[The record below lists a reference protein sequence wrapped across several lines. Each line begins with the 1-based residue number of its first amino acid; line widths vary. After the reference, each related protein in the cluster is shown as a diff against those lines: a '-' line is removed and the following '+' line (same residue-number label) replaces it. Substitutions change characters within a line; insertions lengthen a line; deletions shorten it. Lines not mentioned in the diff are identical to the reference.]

1 MEKRI
6 YLAYASRSQSIIE
19 RKSRQDLKQVFEA
32 ETMKEYYFLTH
43 SQTHN

>member
-1 MEKRI
+1 MEKTV

-19 RKSRQDLKQVFEA
+19 RKPRQDLKQVFEA
-32 ETMKEYYFLTH
+32 ETMKEYCFITH